1 MTLLHPTTPAAA
13 QAFNPLDMTGR
24 TVLVTGASSGIGEAT
39 AIYLARLGARI
50 VGSGRDEGRLQAVL
64 DRLPGEGHVG
74 TIYDFTQLDGIAAW
88 LKSVCAETGPLH
100 GMVHCAGV
108 QTTKPLQ
115 MVDAD
120 FIAEMLSANLTS
132 ALMLCHAF
140 RTKPCHHRGAS
151 IVLVSS
157 SSALKCAPGNV
168 VYAASK
174 GGIISATRGLGVEL
188 IRDGIRVN
196 AVAPALIDTPMADRF
211 RSVLSEENFQRVVD
225 MHPLGLGQPDD
236 VAAAIAF
243 LLADTSR
250 WITGSILTVDGGL
263 LA

>member
-1 MTLLHPTTPAAA
+1 MSLLRPSAAAPA
-13 QAFNPLDMTGR
+13 QAFNPLDLTGR
-24 TVLVTGASSGIGEAT
+24 TVLVTGASSGIGEAV

-50 VGSGRDEGRLQAVL
+50 VATGRDAGRLQAVL
-64 DRLPGEGHVG
+64 DRLPGEGHAG
-74 TIYDFTQLDGIAAW
+74 SIYDFTRLDGIAAW
-88 LKSVCAETGPLH
+88 LKEVCAETGPLH
-100 GMVHCAGV
+100 GMVHCAGIQV
-108 QTTKPLQ
+108 TKPLQ

-120 FIAEMLSANLTS
+120 FINELLTANLSS

-211 RSVLSEENFQRVVD
+211 KSVLSEENFQRVVD
-225 MHPLGLGQPDD
+225 MHPLGLGRPDD
-236 VAAAIAF
+236 VSAAVAF